1 MKHTTRF
8 NCLALP
14 ALLLSSVAATAES
27 ALVAVATNFAEA
39 AELLVEEF
47 EEISGHDIEIS
58 TGATGKLY
66 AQIMNGAP
74 FDALLAADQER
85 PMRLEVSGDAV
96 AGTRFVYAT
105 GTLCLWST
113 DPALI
118 DADGAEV
125 LRRGQ
130 FRSIAIAN
138 PDLAPY
144 GAAAKET
151 LQALGLWDALQS
163 KIVSGENI
171 GQAYA
176 LVATGNAELGFVA
189 LASVVSERNGIKG
202 SRWEVPP
209 AMHAPVRQDAVLLKH
224 GSGNSAAT
232 AFLEYLRSDAARTQ
246 IAALGYGIE

>member
-8 NCLALP
+8 NCLVLP
-14 ALLLSSVAATAES
+14 ALLLSSGTATAES

-74 FDALLAADQER
+74 YDVLLAADQER

-105 GTLCLWST
+105 GTLCLWSA

-118 DADGAEV
+118 GADGAEV

-151 LQALGLWDALQS
+151 LQALGLWDELQS

-209 AMHAPVRQDAVLLKH
+209 AMHSPVRQDAVLLKH